1 MLAKMMRD
9 HLVGKILPFWQAL
22 RDEQRGGFVG
32 YVDESLT
39 PNLDAHKGCILHSRI
54 LWSFSTAARVLKAS
68 AYLDDAEHAYRFLK
82 QFVDEEFGGV
92 YWSVTADGRPLDTT
106 KHTYCQA
113 FAIYGLAAYARATG
127 QQEPL
132 EQAMGLMRLLEE
144 RCRDADGYGEAY
156 QRDFSPESNEKLSE
170 NGVLAQRTMNTLLH
184 VIEAYTELYR
194 ATGNAQ
200 VRALVAEG
208 LKIAQRKL
216 FNPDKARLDV
226 FFDNEYRSLIDMQ
239 SYGHDIEASWLLWDA
254 AEATGEE
261 IGTYRCMCLR
271 LADSVLLRAL
281 TKNGLR
287 NERVND
293 VNDETRVW
301 WVQAEGVIGFL
312 NAYQLSG
319 EERYLRAF
327 EQQWAYIQRA
337 IVDPR
342 PGGEWYWSVQPDGK
356 PTCKPIVEEW
366 KCPYHNSRMC
376 LEVIGRAG

>member
-287 NERVND
+287 
-293 VNDETRVW
+293 
-301 WVQAEGVIGFL
+301 
-312 NAYQLSG
+312 
-319 EERYLRAF
+319 
-327 EQQWAYIQRA
+327 
-337 IVDPR
+337 
-342 PGGEWYWSVQPDGK
+342 
-356 PTCKPIVEEW
+356 
-366 KCPYHNSRMC
+366 
-376 LEVIGRAG
+376 

>member
-132 EQAMGLMRLLEE
+132 EQAMGLMHLLEE
-144 RCRDADGYGEAY
+144 RCRDADGYG
-156 QRDFSPESNEKLSE
+156 
-170 NGVLAQRTMNTLLH
+170 
-184 VIEAYTELYR
+184 
-194 ATGNAQ
+194 
-200 VRALVAEG
+200 
-208 LKIAQRKL
+208 
-216 FNPDKARLDV
+216 
-226 FFDNEYRSLIDMQ
+226 
-239 SYGHDIEASWLLWDA
+239 
-254 AEATGEE
+254 
-261 IGTYRCMCLR
+261 
-271 LADSVLLRAL
+271 
-281 TKNGLR
+281 
-287 NERVND
+287 
-293 VNDETRVW
+293 
-301 WVQAEGVIGFL
+301 
-312 NAYQLSG
+312 
-319 EERYLRAF
+319 
-327 EQQWAYIQRA
+327 
-337 IVDPR
+337 
-342 PGGEWYWSVQPDGK
+342 
-356 PTCKPIVEEW
+356 
-366 KCPYHNSRMC
+366 
-376 LEVIGRAG
+376 

>member
-1 MLAKMMRD
+1 
-9 HLVGKILPFWQAL
+9 
-22 RDEQRGGFVG
+22 
-32 YVDESLT
+32 
-39 PNLDAHKGCILHSRI
+39 
-54 LWSFSTAARVLKAS
+54 
-68 AYLDDAEHAYRFLK
+68 
-82 QFVDEEFGGV
+82 
-92 YWSVTADGRPLDTT
+92 SVTADGRPLDTT

-342 PGGEWYWSVQPDGK
+342 PGGEWYWSVQAHCGG
-356 PTCKPIVEEW
+356 VEM
-366 KCPYHNSRMC
+366 PLSQQPH
-376 LEVIGRAG
+376 VP